1 MSLLT
6 RSRTEASGPP
16 RLRGAQLPSAV
27 SRRVFTR
34 RQKVV
39 VTVLNLALFCLAWEV
54 VTRVMDL
61 PSLLVPRFSDVVAE
75 LPVMIEEGVLWGN
88 AAVSLKMYG
97 IGMAISIVVAIP
109 MGIFV
114 GGVKL
119 VDRVLGP
126 YIWAL
131 YTLPR
136 LILMPFVLL
145 WVGIN
150 DSARVTLIVLSAV
163 PAILVVVMEGVK
175 TTDAGLLRTARSF
188 GARRRD
194 TVRHVVLPS
203 MVPSIATGVRMGV
216 SRGLLGLFIGELFTA
231 TAGIGYIMVT
241 ASRQFDSA
249 RVYLVLFLFVGFSVA
264 LVGLTQWLE
273 SRASRWRT
281 G

>member
-1 MSLLT
+1 MSLLK
-6 RSRTEASGPP
+6 SRTEVERPP
-16 RLRGAQLPSAV
+16 KIRGSQMPSAI
-27 SRRVFTR
+27 SRRTFTR
-34 RQKVV
+34 RQKIV
-39 VTVLNLALFCLAWEV
+39 VTIANLALFCLAWEA
-54 VTRVMDL
+54 VTRIFDM
-61 PSLLVPRFSDVVAE
+61 PSLLVPRFSAVMAE
-75 LPVMIEEGVLWGN
+75 LPAMIEEGVLWTN
-88 AAVSLKMYG
+88 AAISLKMYF
-97 IGMAISIVVAIP
+97 IGMAISIVLAIP
-109 MGIFV
+109 MGLLV
-114 GGVKL
+114 GGVKWI
-119 VDRVLGP
+119 DRILSP

-150 DSARVTLIVLSAV
+150 DAARVTLIVLSAV

-175 TTDAGLLRTARSF
+175 TTDASLLRAARSF
-188 GARRRD
+188 GARRLD
-194 TVRHVVLPS
+194 AVRTVVLPS
-203 MVPSIATGVRMGV
+203 MVPHIATGVRMGV

-231 TAGIGYIMVT
+231 SAGIGFVMVT

-249 RVYLVLFLFVGFSVA
+249 RVYLILFLFIGFSVA

>member
-1 MSLLT
+1 MILL
-6 RSRTEASGPP
+6 RSTPKTVTTP
-16 RLRGAQLPSAV
+16 KIRGAQIRSAV
-27 SRRVFTR
+27 SRRSFTT
-34 RQKVV
+34 RQKIL
-39 VTVLNLALFCLAWEV
+39 VTVANLALFCLAWELF
-54 VTRVMDL
+54 TRLTDM
-61 PSLLVPRFSDVVAE
+61 PSLLVPKFSAVVAAFPE
-75 LPVMIEEGVLWGN
+75 MIEDGVLWGN
-88 AAVSLKMYG
+88 AAISLKMYF
-97 IGMAISIVVAIP
+97 IGMVISIVLAVPLGLI
-109 MGIFV
+109 V
-114 GGVKL
+114 GGVEL
-119 VDRVLGP
+119 IDRVLSP

-150 DSARVTLIVLSAV
+150 DSARITLIVLSAV

-175 TTDAGLLRTARSF
+175 TTDPGLLRTARSF

-194 TVRHVVLPS
+194 TIRAVVLPS
-203 MVPSIATGVRMGV
+203 MVPYIATGIRMGV

-231 TAGIGYIMVT
+231 SAGIGFIMVT
-241 ASRQFDSA
+241 AGRQFDSA
-249 RVYLVLFLFVGFSVA
+249 RVYLILFLFVGFSVA

>member
-6 RSRTEASGPP
+6 RP
-16 RLRGAQLPSAV
+16 RRQSSTSAKRAKLPAAV
-27 SRRVFTR
+27 SPRVFTR

-39 VTVLNLALFCLAWEV
+39 VTILNLAAFCLAWQLL
-54 VTRVMDL
+54 TTLTDI
-61 PSLLVPRFSDVVAE
+61 PSLLVPKFTDVVAE
-75 LPVMIEEGVLWGN
+75 FSEMTEEGVLWSN
-88 AAVSLKMYG
+88 VAISLRIYL
-97 IGMAISIVVAIP
+97 IGMVISILVAIP
-109 MGIFV
+109 MGLLV

-119 VDRVLGP
+119 IDRVLGP

-150 DSARVTLIVLSAV
+150 DSARITLIVLSAV
-163 PAILVVVMEGVK
+163 PAIVVVVMEGVK
-175 TTDAGLLRTARSF
+175 TTDAVLLQAARSF
-188 GARRRD
+188 GAGRIQR
-194 TVRHVVLPS
+194 VRTVVLPS
-203 MVPSIATGVRMGV
+203 MVPYMATGVRMGV

-241 ASRQFDSA
+241 ASRSFDSA
-249 RVYLVLFLFVGFSVA
+249 RVYLILFLFVGFSVA
-264 LVGLTQWLE
+264 VVGLTQWLE
-273 SRASRWRT
+273 ARASRWRT

>member
-1 MSLLT
+1 MSLLKSPAKVAKPPKL
-6 RSRTEASGPP
+6 RAS
-16 RLRGAQLPSAV
+16 QMPSAV
-27 SRRVFTR
+27 SRRTFTT
-34 RQKVV
+34 RQKIF
-39 VTVLNLALFCLAWEV
+39 VTILNLALFCLAWEAI
-54 VTRVMDL
+54 TRVFDM
-61 PSLLVPRFSDVVAE
+61 PSLLVPRFSAVAAE
-75 LPVMIEEGVLWGN
+75 LPEMIEDGVLWGN
-88 AAVSLKMYG
+88 AAISLKMYF
-97 IGMAISIVVAIP
+97 IGMAISIIIAIP
-109 MGIFV
+109 MGLIV
-114 GGVKL
+114 GGVKWI
-119 VDRVLGP
+119 DRLLSP

-175 TTDAGLLRTARSF
+175 TTDAGLLRAARSF
-188 GARRRD
+188 GARRLD
-194 TVRHVVLPS
+194 AVRAVVLPS
-203 MVPSIATGVRMGV
+203 MVPHIATGVRMGV

-231 TAGIGYIMVT
+231 SSGIGFIMVT

-249 RVYLVLFLFVGFSVA
+249 RVYLILFLFVGFSVA

>member
-1 MSLLT
+1 MSLLK
-6 RSRTEASGPP
+6 SRPVAAPTI
-16 RLRGAQLPSAV
+16 RGSQMPSAI
-27 SRRVFTR
+27 SRRTFTR
-34 RQKVV
+34 RQKIVITIV
-39 VTVLNLALFCLAWEV
+39 NLALFCLAWEA
-54 VTRVMDL
+54 VTRIFEM
-61 PSLLVPRFSDVVAE
+61 PSLLVPRFSAVAAE
-75 LPVMIEEGVLWGN
+75 LPEMIEDGVLWGN
-88 AAVSLKMYG
+88 AAVSLKMYF
-97 IGMAISIVVAIP
+97 IGMAISIVIAIP
-109 MGIFV
+109 FGLLV
-114 GGVKL
+114 GGVKII
-119 VDRVLGP
+119 DRVLSP

-150 DSARVTLIVLSAV
+150 DSARITLIVLSAV

-175 TTDAGLLRTARSF
+175 TTDASLLRAARSF
-188 GARRRD
+188 GARRLD
-194 TVRHVVLPS
+194 AVRSVVLPS
-203 MVPSIATGVRMGV
+203 MVPHIATGVRMGV

-231 TAGIGYIMVT
+231 STGIGFVMVT

-249 RVYLVLFLFVGFSVA
+249 RVYLILFLFIGFSVA

>member
-6 RSRTEASGPP
+6 SRPEVMDAPKI
-16 RLRGAQLPSAV
+16 RGSQMPGAV
-27 SRRVFTR
+27 SRRTFTR
-34 RQKVV
+34 RQKIV
-39 VTVLNLALFCLAWEV
+39 VTIANLALFCLLWEAL
-54 VTRVMDL
+54 TRVFDM
-61 PSLLVPRFSDVVAE
+61 PSLLVPRFSAVAAE
-75 LPVMIEEGVLWGN
+75 LPEMIEDGVLWTN
-88 AAVSLKMYG
+88 AAISLKMYF
-97 IGMAISIVVAIP
+97 IGMAISIVLAIP
-109 MGIFV
+109 MGLVI
-114 GGVKL
+114 GGVKWI
-119 VDRVLGP
+119 DRILSP
-126 YIWAL
+126 YVWAL

-150 DSARVTLIVLSAV
+150 DAARITLIVLSAV

-175 TTDAGLLRTARSF
+175 TTDASLLRVARSF
-188 GARRRD
+188 GARRLD
-194 TVRHVVLPS
+194 AVRTVVLPS
-203 MVPSIATGVRMGV
+203 MVPHIATGVRMGV

-231 TAGIGYIMVT
+231 SSGIGFVMVT

-249 RVYLVLFLFVGFSVA
+249 RVYLILFLFIGFSVA